1 MGEWRGAGA
10 VKVSEVIVVTVGGAL
25 SSLAVALASWW
36 YIVVRAHGHAHPL
49 SASCLSVV
57 VMVCC
62 YQ

>member
-36 YIVVRAHGHAHPL
+36 YVVVRARGRACPL
-49 SASCLSVV
+49 SASCLSIV

>member
-1 MGEWRGAGA
+1 MGEWWGAGA
-10 VKVSEVIVVTVGGAL
+10 VKVSEVIVVMVGGAL
-25 SSLAVALASWW
+25 SSLVVALASWW
-36 YIVVRAHGHAHPL
+36 YVIVHARGCARPL